1 MPSDRH
7 AVELPAL
14 DAAAARIGDRWT
26 LLVIATLL
34 DGARRFG
41 ELQEALPGL
50 APNILTKRL
59 RALEQEGLVVAEPYS
74 RRPVRLAYR
83 LTGRGAALADALRL
97 LTQWGSEHPGA
108 EHRGHDPAAAPL
120 HHASCGTPVEAKWW
134 CPTCAVPVDD
144 DDASD
149 LRWV

>member
-1 MPSDRH
+1 MAAD
-7 AVELPAL
+7 LPAL

-26 LLVIATLL
+26 LLLVATLL
-34 DGARRFG
+34 DGAARFG
-41 ELQEALPGL
+41 ELQDALPGL

-83 LTGRGAALADALRL
+83 LTGQGAALADALRL
-97 LTQWGSEHPGA
+97 LTQWGADNPGA
-108 EHRGHDPAAAPL
+108 GAPQAAGQTPL
-120 HHASCGTPVEAKWW
+120 HHSSCGTPVEARWW
-134 CPTCAVPVDD
+134 CPTCARLVDD
-144 DDASD
+144 DEASD

>member
-1 MPSDRH
+1 MAAD
-7 AVELPAL
+7 LPAL
-14 DAAAARIGDRWT
+14 DAAAVRVGDRWT
-26 LLVIATLL
+26 LLVVATLL
-34 DGARRFG
+34 DGAARFG
-41 ELQEALPGL
+41 ELQEAIPDV

-59 RALEQEGLVVAEPYS
+59 RTLEQEGLVVAEPYS

-97 LTQWGSEHPGA
+97 LAQWGAEHPGTSAPA
-108 EHRGHDPAAAPL
+108 ERGGPL
-120 HHASCGTPVEAKWW
+120 QHQACGTPVEARWW
-134 CPTCAVPVDD
+134 CPTCAVEVDD